1 MAEEQEGSGGERSQE
16 PTQKKLDD
24 ARKRGDVPKSIE
36 VNNWFLLSA
45 GAIALLMFSGDSAS
59 RLSVGLKGF
68 ISNAGTISVD
78 GGTMTHILVKMAVL
92 VLTAMALPLVFFVGA
107 AILGNIVQNGLV
119 YSTEPIT
126 PKLSKISPM
135 AGFKRL
141 FSKTSLVNFAKGIAK
156 LIIVGAAV
164 VWAIWPRREELGLL
178 AMLDPAQLSP
188 YSYGLMTSMMGSVVA
203 VLTVLA
209 IADWLYQRHTWMER
223 QKMSFQELKEE
234 YRQLEGDPQ
243 IKAKIRQL
251 RVQRARKRMMS
262 QVPQASVIITN
273 PTHYAVALRYENG
286 MNAPLCLAKGLDMI
300 ALKIR
305 EIGEEHKIPI
315 VENPPLARALY
326 ASVEVDHEIP
336 GEHYKAVAEVIG
348 YVMGLRKRK
357 AGGGFSG

>member
-1 MAEEQEGSGGERSQE
+1 MAEEGDSGERSQE

-24 ARKRGDVPKSIE
+24 ARKKGDVPKSME

-45 GAIALLMFSGDSAS
+45 GAIALMMFSSDSAVQ
-59 RLSVGLKGF
+59 LTAGLKGF

-78 GGTMTHILVKMAVL
+78 GGTLTH
-92 VLTAMALPLVFFVGA
+92 VLTSMSILILTALAMPLLFFVGA
-107 AILGNIVQNGLV
+107 AILGNIVQNGLL

-126 PKLSKISPM
+126 PKLSKISPL

-141 FSKTSLVNFAKGIAK
+141 FSKTSLVNFGKGICK
-156 LIIVGAAV
+156 LIIVGTAIVWV
-164 VWAIWPRREELGLL
+164 VWPRREELGLL
-178 AMLDPAQLSP
+178 AMLDPSKIGV
-188 YSYGLMTSMMGSVVA
+188 YSHDLMISMVSTAVA

-209 IADWLYQRHTWMER
+209 IADWLYQRHEWMER

-234 YRQLEGDPQ
+234 YKQLEGDPH

-251 RVQRARKRMMS
+251 RQQRSRKRMMA

-273 PTHYAVALRYENG
+273 PTHYAVALKYDAG
-286 MNAPLCLAKGLDMI
+286 MNAPLVLAKGLDSL

-305 EIGEEHKIPI
+305 EIGTAHSIPI

-326 ASVEVDHEIP
+326 ATVDIDGEVP
-336 GEHYKAVAEVIG
+336 AEHYKAVAEVIG
-348 YVMGLRKRK
+348 YVMGLKKR
-357 AGGGFSG
+357 GGRPF

>member
-1 MAEEQEGSGGERSQE
+1 MAEEGDSGERSQE

-24 ARKRGDVPKSIE
+24 ARKKGDVPKSME

-45 GAIALLMFSGDSAS
+45 GAIALVMFSSDSAS
-59 RLSVGLKGF
+59 ELTAGLKGF

-78 GGTMTHILVKMAVL
+78 GGTLTH
-92 VLTAMALPLVFFVGA
+92 VLTSMSFLILTALAMPLLFFVGA
-107 AILGNIVQNGLV
+107 AILGNVVQNGFL

-126 PKLSKISPM
+126 PKLSKVSPL

-156 LIIVGAAV
+156 LLIVGAAI
-164 VWAIWPRREELGLL
+164 VWVIWPKREELGLL
-178 AMLDPAQLSP
+178 AMLDPSKIGV
-188 YSYGLMTSMMGSVVA
+188 YSHDLMVSMLGTAVA

-209 IADWLYQRHTWMER
+209 IADWLYQRHEWMER

-234 YRQLEGDPQ
+234 YKQLEGDPH

-251 RVQRARKRMMS
+251 RQQRARKRMM
-262 QVPQASVIITN
+262 QNVPQANVIITN
-273 PTHYAVALRYENG
+273 PTHYAVALKYDAG
-286 MNAPLCLAKGLDMI
+286 MNAPVVLAKGLDNL

-305 EIGEEHKIPI
+305 EVGTAHSIPI

-326 ASVEVDHEIP
+326 ASVEIDGEVP
-336 GEHYKAVAEVIG
+336 AEHYKAVAEVIG
-348 YVMGLRKRK
+348 YVMGLKKR
-357 AGGGFSG
+357 GGRPF